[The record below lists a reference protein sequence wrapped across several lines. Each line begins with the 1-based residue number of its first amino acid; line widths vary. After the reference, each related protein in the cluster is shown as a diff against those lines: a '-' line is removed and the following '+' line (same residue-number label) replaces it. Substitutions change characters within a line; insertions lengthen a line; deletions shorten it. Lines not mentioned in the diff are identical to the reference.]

1 MKKILSPLI
10 CLIAVF
16 ALCVNVYA
24 VERKYENMYSV
35 DLPEEY
41 YEVEEH
47 KFVGDDGDT
56 FSVTIEENT
65 DGEYSIENLS
75 QKELEKSAKALAE
88 SAKEAFESI
97 GEDGGTELVSV
108 EKSKHPNGKTAAVTV
123 YKTYMTDGKK
133 TVSHLQ
139 KMYEFAG
146 VNNKY
151 TFIYTAEN
159 DEDIDSLDDAF
170 NSIKIF
176 EAEAEST
183 LDKIVSTAAL
193 AGLVC
198 LFLLGIFRFIRG
210 RK

>member
-1 MKKILSPLI
+1 MKRILTALL
-10 CLIAVF
+10 CLTVAFV
-16 ALCVNVYA
+16 LCVNAYA
-24 VERKYENMYSV
+24 VERKYENMYSI

-41 YEVEEH
+41 YEIEEH
-47 KFVGDDGDT
+47 KFIGDDDST
-56 FSVTIEENT
+56 FSVTIDENT
-65 DGEYSIENLS
+65 DGEYSVENLS
-75 QKELEKSAKALAE
+75 RKELEENAKTLAE

-97 GEDGGTELVSV
+97 NEDGGMELVSV
-108 EKSKHPNGKTAAVTV
+108 EKIKHPNGKTAAVTV

-133 TVSHLQ
+133 NVSHLQ
-139 KMYEFAG
+139 KIYEFAG

-151 TFIYTAEN
+151 TFIYTAEK

-170 NSIKIF
+170 NSINIF

-183 LDKIVSTAAL
+183 FDKIVNTAAL